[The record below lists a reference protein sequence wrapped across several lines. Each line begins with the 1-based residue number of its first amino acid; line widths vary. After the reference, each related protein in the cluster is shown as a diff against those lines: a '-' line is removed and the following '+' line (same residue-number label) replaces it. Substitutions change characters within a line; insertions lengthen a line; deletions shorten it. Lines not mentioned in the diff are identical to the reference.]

1 MSMKNSKMILTAGPS
16 ITQKEIDYVT
26 DAITNGHDE
35 HWGDYIKKFEIAFAQ
50 YIGVKYALTTS
61 SCTGALHLA
70 LLACDIK
77 EGDEVIVPDCSWIA
91 TASVVRYVGATPVF
105 VDVLK
110 NSWCISPTAILKA
123 ITSKTKAIIP
133 VHLYGYPAD
142 MISILKIARDNNL
155 RVIEDAAPS
164 IGAEIEHRR
173 TGSFGDIGC
182 FSFQGA
188 KLLSTGEGG
197 MLVTDNQELFDKA
210 KHFAEHG
217 RSGVGFDISDIG
229 YKYKMSNLQA
239 AWGLAQLER
248 IDELLVKRHLIY
260 FLYEEE
266 LRGIEGVMLSK
277 RGNFIERPNYWMTSV
292 VLLDDFKITRDEVML
307 KLKEKGIDSRP
318 VFPPMSSFRMF
329 KEKNN
334 PVAKIIGEWGI
345 NLPSAHRITQ
355 EEIIY
360 VCNCLKDILGL

>member
-1 MSMKNSKMILTAGPS
+1 MSVNKMILTAGPS

-35 HWGDYIKKFEIAFAQ
+35 HWGDYIKKFETAFAQ
-50 YIGVKYALTTS
+50 YIGVKYALSTS

-91 TASVVRYVGATPVF
+91 TASVVRYVGAIPVF
-105 VDVLK
+105 VDVRK
-110 NSWCISPTAILKA
+110 DSWCIDTNAILEA
-123 ITSKTKAIIP
+123 ITSKTKAIFP
-133 VHLYGYPAD
+133 VHLYGHPAD
-142 MISILKIARDNNL
+142 MITILKIAKDNNL
-155 RVIEDAAPS
+155 KVIEDAAPS
-164 IGAEIEHRR
+164 VGAEIEHRR

-197 MLVTDNQELFDKA
+197 MLVTNDLTLFNKA

-217 RSGVGFDISDIG
+217 RSGSGFDISDIG

-248 IDELLVKRHLIY
+248 VHELLAKRQMIY
-260 FLYEEE
+260 NWYTEE
-266 LRGIEGVMLSK
+266 LWGIEGLKLNKKS
-277 RGNFIERPNYWMTSV
+277 NFIERPNYWMTTV
-292 VLLDDFKITRDEVML
+292 ILEDDFKVTRDEVIA
-307 KLKEKGIDSRP
+307 KLKERGVDSRP

-329 KEKNN
+329 KDCNN
-334 PVAKIIGEWGI
+334 LIARHIGDNGI
-345 NLPSAHRITQ
+345 NLPSAHKITQ
-355 EEIIY
+355 GQVVY
-360 VCNCLKDILGL
+360 VCHCLKDILGL